1 MISFVVGKNA
11 ALYPFIALY
20 LNTASL
26 FLNSRSFSLEVVLSI
41 ASKIICSGFVKGV
54 CSFTF
59 ANFTPCLA
67 RPDILKALSVALSNT
82 SISCFVNLFVLYK
95 FLNKRLLICGA
106 ILLLTILGVASPAIV
121 PIAIDWL

>member
-41 ASKIICSGFVKGV
+41 ASKIICSGFYNLRCLNDDKIEKVKVSMTFGI
-54 CSFTF
+54 SFLQ
-59 ANFTPCLA
+59 N
-67 RPDILKALSVALSNT
+67 DIDKCII
-82 SISCFVNLFVLYK
+82 SIFIFS
-95 FLNKRLLICGA
+95 R
-106 ILLLTILGVASPAIV
+106 
-121 PIAIDWL
+121 